1 MSTYCPQ
8 NERIKHAYFNRLRE
22 ARGMSGSSIDQIAKA
37 ISRFETYTHARDFK
51 RFHIDQAKGFKQ
63 HLSAQRAERTG
74 EPLSH
79 ATIYATL
86 AALRSFFEWLSD
98 QPGYKSRI
106 SYGDAE
112 YFNMRMKD
120 ARIAKASRE
129 PRVPTLEQIRHVL
142 LSMPADTAVQRRD
155 RTLIAFAILTGAR
168 DGALASLR
176 LKHIDLEQN
185 LLEQDAREVRTKA
198 SKSFPTF
205 FFPVGDDIRAI
216 VADWINELRTKHLFA
231 YDDPVFP
238 KKSRRARP
246 RQQIQ
251 GRRSEP

>member
-1 MSTYCPQ
+1 MSKFCPQ
-8 NERIKHAYFNRLRE
+8 NERIKHAYVSWLRD
-22 ARGMSGSSIDQIAKA
+22 ARGMSEASIDPVAKA
-37 ISRFETYTHARDFK
+37 ISRFETYTRHRDFK
-51 RFHIDQAKGFKQ
+51 QFHIDQAKGFKR
-63 HLSAQRAERTG
+63 HLEGLRAERTG

-86 AALRSFFEWLSD
+86 SALKAFFEWLSH

-106 SYGDAE
+106 SFGDAE

-142 LSMPADTAVQRRD
+142 LSMPTDTAIQRRD
-155 RTLIAFAILTGAR
+155 RALIALAILTGAR

-176 LKHIDLEQN
+176 IKHIDLDRN

-198 SKSFPTF
+198 SKSFPTY
-205 FFPVGDDIRAI
+205 FFPVGDDIRGI
-216 VADWINELRTKHLFA
+216 VADWIAELRQEHLFG

-238 KKSRRARP
+238 KTQIELGS
-246 RQQIQ
+246 RQQIP
-251 GRRSEP
+251 RRRIKP